1 LKKFDLISGCL
12 IAGMV
17 AVLLLLF
24 REYDDFQAELANQ
37 AEANQPAIAANRATG
52 IPTQSGPSGNGINQ
66 EIPEAFAAGASSGA
80 PFTDVAP
87 ANTSLIRF
95 ANDVLQLQIDPLGGD
110 IVEAQ
115 LLEHLETIDGQ
126 DPIYLLIDNGN
137 RTYVAQSGLVGSNGT
152 DTNEGRPTFSSA
164 TTDLEISEGEDSVV
178 LDLQY
183 LQGEVLITKR
193 FTLNRGD
200 YYLGVEYIVDNRST
214 ENWSAAF
221 YAQLKRDNYVPP
233 STGGMGAKPFVGPA
247 ITTPEDRYK
256 KFDFDDLE
264 DGGFRETVDSGWA
277 AILQNYFLSAWIP
290 DAAYS
295 LEYNLRQST
304 ANGLY
309 YVGFTQAPLQVAAGS
324 QDSLTSGLY
333 IGPKDQY
340 RLRTISEHLDLTVDY
355 GWVWWAAQPLYA
367 ILYFLHNGEIKSF
380 GIDAK
385 VFGGVAN
392 WGICII
398 LLTLIVKLIFFK
410 LSETSYKSM
419 ARMRKL
425 QPKLAA
431 LKERYGDDKQQFSQE
446 MMRLYQKEKVNPMGG
461 CLPILVQM
469 PVFIALYWV
478 LRESVELRHEPFF
491 GWIIDL
497 SSKDPW
503 FILPLVMGV
512 SMWFQMR
519 LNPAPPDPTQAKVMQ
534 MMPFMFTFMF
544 MWFPSGLVLYWVS
557 NNILSISQQW
567 VITRNIEKADTKPE

>member
-1 LKKFDLISGCL
+1 MKKFDLISACL
-12 IAGMV
+12 IVGMV
-17 AVLLLLF
+17 GVLLLIF
-24 REYDDFQAELANQ
+24 RQWDGFQEELANQ
-37 AEANQPAIAANRATG
+37 AEAAQPAIRSSRDTG
-52 IPTQSGPSGNGINQ
+52 IPSQNTGVIDQ
-66 EIPEAFAAGASSGA
+66 EIPEAFTAEASSDT
-80 PFTDVAP
+80 PFIDVAP
-87 ANTSLIRF
+87 ANNSLIQF
-95 ANDVLQLQIDPLGGD
+95 SNDVLQLQIDPLGGD

-115 LLEHLETIDGQ
+115 LLQHLESIDGQ

-137 RTYVAQSGLVGSNGT
+137 RTYTAQSGLVGTNGT
-152 DTNEGRPTFSSA
+152 DTNEGRPIFSS
-164 TTDLEISEGEDSVV
+164 TTSNLELSEGQDTAV

-183 LQGEVLITKR
+183 LQGDVLITKR

-200 YYLGVEYIVDNRST
+200 YYLGVEYLIDNRGT
-214 ENWSAAF
+214 EAWSAAF
-221 YAQLKRDNYVPP
+221 YAQLKRDNYIPP

-247 ITTPEDRYK
+247 ITTPDDRYK

-264 DGGFRETVDSGWA
+264 DGPFRETVDAGWA

-290 DAAYS
+290 DANYS

-304 ANGLY
+304 ANNLY
-309 YVGFTQAPLQVAAGS
+309 YVGFTQSSMQVAPGA
-324 QDSLTSGLY
+324 QASLTSGFY
-333 IGPKDQY
+333 VGPKDQY
-340 RLRTISEHLDLTVDY
+340 RLRTIAEHLDLTVDY

-367 ILYFLHNGEIKSF
+367 ILYFLHNGEIHSF

-398 LLTLIVKLIFFK
+398 LLTLIVKLVFFK
-410 LSETSYKSM
+410 LSEASYKSM

-491 GWIIDL
+491 GWIFDL

-503 FILPLVMGV
+503 FILPLIMGV

-567 VITRNIEKADTKPE
+567 VITRSIEKGD